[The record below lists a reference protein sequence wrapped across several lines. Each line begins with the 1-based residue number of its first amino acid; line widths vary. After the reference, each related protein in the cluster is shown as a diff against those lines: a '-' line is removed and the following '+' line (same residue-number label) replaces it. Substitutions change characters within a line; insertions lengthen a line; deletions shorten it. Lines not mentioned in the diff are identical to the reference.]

1 MSDLGNWGDSAD
13 DDGSELI
20 RTLSRLVP
28 FSDVEVSSESEESE
42 ESTDEAL
49 DTVSEKSYHS
59 DGKAEKSYHSDG
71 KTAPTYLAAA
81 KKNLPE
87 EENVEKVSY
96 RPSYLS
102 DFEKEHFHRENV
114 MPDRPYTAFFTAP
127 SSAFTTKDIF
137 DALLTDGIPASA
149 VRCLQRSPNGNV
161 LITFAS
167 KRYRDLFLR
176 RSSFVVRR
184 GRFVTH
190 PGSRRLLFVT
200 IYDAPHELPDSAI
213 EHRLAKYGRIFS
225 SRRGKV
231 SGYPDVF
238 NGLRHLR
245 MDIVSHIPCF
255 LRFGK
260 YQIRVKYDG
269 QPTTCRRCNARDH
282 LFKDC
287 KNEICFN
294 CDSIGHHARMCPE
307 DMRCCICKEEGHLA
321 IDCQHSW
328 YRRPPPS
335 LGLSPETVA
344 DDPVADPTADTVA
357 ESPVESAPAPTL
369 DTVAGASGPASTAEE
384 PSSHVADTEDTCPSQ
399 PDAADLESQP
409 DGSVSAP
416 DLDSQVPLFSGDQ
429 PSPSSEAAVPATSPP
444 ADTFVPS
451 VSDSTLGRI
460 PSASEDPVPSVTDS
474 ALAEVVMPHV
484 PEDPVPSVSD
494 STLAEVDLPPASV
507 DLAPSVSDSA
517 LAQVPSPSDA
527 PALDLIP
534 PDEDGDDDD
543 MGDSVPPL
551 ETEKLA
557 TAWKRI
563 SRKKGQ
569 SKKKL
574 ARKAAAPHS
583 FAPARKATR
592 PNPPGVRP
600 NRGKDPP
607 E

>member
-1 MSDLGNWGDSAD
+1 M
-13 DDGSELI
+13 
-20 RTLSRLVP
+20 P
-28 FSDVEVSSESEESE
+28 FSDVEVSSESEES
-42 ESTDEAL
+42 TDEDL
-49 DTVSEKSYHS
+49 DTVSKKSYHS
-59 DGKAEKSYHSDG
+59 DGKS
-71 KTAPTYLAAA
+71 APTYLAAA
-81 KKNLPE
+81 KKNLRE
-87 EENVEKVSY
+87 EESVEEVSF
-96 RPSYLS
+96 RPSSLS
-102 DFEKEHFHRENV
+102 DFEREHFHRENV

-127 SSAFTTKDIF
+127 STAFTTKDIF

-149 VRCLQRSPNGNV
+149 VRCLERSPNGNV

-184 GRFVTH
+184 GRLVTH

-213 EHRLAKYGRIFS
+213 EHRLGKYCRIFS

-255 LRFGK
+255 LRFSK

-269 QPTTCRRCNARDH
+269 QLTMCRRCNARDH

-287 KNEICFN
+287 KNKICFN

-344 DDPVADPTADTVA
+344 DDPVADPTADTV
-357 ESPVESAPAPTL
+357 ESAPAPTL
-369 DTVAGASGPASTAEE
+369 DTGASGPASTAEE

-409 DGSVSAP
+409 DGSGSAP

-429 PSPSSEAAVPATSPP
+429 PSPSSEAAVPAASPP

-474 ALAEVVMPHV
+474 ALAEVEMPHV
-484 PEDPVPSVSD
+484 SEDPVPSVSD

-527 PALDLIP
+527 PALDLTP

-569 SKKKL
+569 RKKKL
-574 ARKAAAPHS
+574 ARKAAASHS
-583 FAPARKATR
+583 FAPVRKATR

>member
-1 MSDLGNWGDSAD
+1 MSDHGDWGDSAD

-28 FSDVEVSSESEESE
+28 FSDVDVSSESEESSDVDLE
-42 ESTDEAL
+42 
-49 DTVSEKSYHS
+49 TVSEKNYHS
-59 DGKAEKSYHSDG
+59 DGKA
-71 KTAPTYLAAA
+71 APTYLAAA

-87 EENVEKVSY
+87 EECVEEVSF

-127 SSAFTTKDIF
+127 SAAFTTKDIF

-149 VRCLQRSPNGNV
+149 VCCLQRSPNGNV

-200 IYDAPHELPDSAI
+200 IYNAPHELPDSAI
-213 EHRLAKYGRIFS
+213 EHRLGKYGRIFS

-231 SGYPDVF
+231 PGYPDVF

-245 MDIVSHIPCF
+245 MDILSHIPCF

-287 KNEICFN
+287 TNEVCFN
-294 CDSIGHHARMCPE
+294 CDRIGHHARMCPE

-335 LGLSPETVA
+335 LGLFPETVTG
-344 DDPVADPTADTVA
+344 DPVESALASTADTVA
-357 ESPVESAPAPTL
+357 ESPVESAPAPTP
-369 DTVAGASGPASTAEE
+369 DTVAEGPAPAPAAEE

-399 PDAADLESQP
+399 PDAADFESQP
-409 DGSVSAP
+409 DGSGVSAR

-429 PSPSSEAAVPATSPP
+429 PSPSSEAAVPASSPSV
-444 ADTFVPS
+444 DTFVPP

-460 PSASEDPVPSVTDS
+460 PSAPKDPVPSVTDS
-474 ALAEVVMPHV
+474 ALTEVEMPHV
-484 PEDPVPSVSD
+484 SEDPVPSVSD
-494 STLAEVDLPPASV
+494 STLAEVDLPSASV

-527 PALDLIP
+527 PALDLTP
-534 PDEDGDDDD
+534 SDENGDDDD
-543 MGDSVPPL
+543 MGDSVAPL
-551 ETEKLA
+551 ECQQL
-557 TAWKRI
+557 
-563 SRKKGQ
+563 Q
-569 SKKKL
+569 SGTKVVDTL
-574 ARKAAAPHS
+574 
-583 FAPARKATR
+583 
-592 PNPPGVRP
+592 V
-600 NRGKDPP
+600 
-607 E
+607 

>member
-1 MSDLGNWGDSAD
+1 MSDHGNWGDSAD

-71 KTAPTYLAAA
+71 KTVPTYLAAA

-357 ESPVESAPAPTL
+357 RVLWSLLLLLPWILSLGVLVLLLPRKNPLPTL
-369 DTVAGASGPASTAEE
+369 LTPRTHVLHNLILPILKASLLVLLTWFHKSLFFLEINLLRHLKLLSLRHRLLLTSSFLLFLIVLLAGYLLHLKTQCLLSLTA
-384 PSSHVADTEDTCPSQ
+384 PLLKWRCLMCPKTLCLQ
-399 PDAADLESQP
+399 FLT
-409 DGSVSAP
+409 AP
-416 DLDSQVPLFSGDQ
+416 LL
-429 PSPSSEAAVPATSPP
+429 
-444 ADTFVPS
+444 
-451 VSDSTLGRI
+451 R
-460 PSASEDPVPSVTDS
+460 
-474 ALAEVVMPHV
+474 
-484 PEDPVPSVSD
+484 
-494 STLAEVDLPPASV
+494 
-507 DLAPSVSDSA
+507 
-517 LAQVPSPSDA
+517 
-527 PALDLIP
+527 
-534 PDEDGDDDD
+534 
-543 MGDSVPPL
+543 
-551 ETEKLA
+551 
-557 TAWKRI
+557 
-563 SRKKGQ
+563 
-569 SKKKL
+569 
-574 ARKAAAPHS
+574 
-583 FAPARKATR
+583 
-592 PNPPGVRP
+592 
-600 NRGKDPP
+600 
-607 E
+607 

>member
-1 MSDLGNWGDSAD
+1 MSDHGDWGDSAD

-28 FSDVEVSSESEESE
+28 FPDVEVSSESEESE

-59 DGKAEKSYHSDG
+59 DGNAEKSYHSDG

-245 MDIVSHIPCF
+245 MDIASHIPCF

-344 DDPVADPTADTVA
+344 DDPVADPTADTV
-357 ESPVESAPAPTL
+357 ESAPAPTL
-369 DTVAGASGPASTAEE
+369 DTGASGPASTAEE

-429 PSPSSEAAVPATSPP
+429 PSPSFEAAVPAASPP

-474 ALAEVVMPHV
+474 ALAEVEMPHV

-527 PALDLIP
+527 PALDLTP

-574 ARKAAAPHS
+574 ARKATASHS
-583 FAPARKATR
+583 FAPVRKATR

>member
-1 MSDLGNWGDSAD
+1 M
-13 DDGSELI
+13 
-20 RTLSRLVP
+20 P
-28 FSDVEVSSESEESE
+28 FSDVEVSSDSE
-42 ESTDEAL
+42 ESTDEDL

-59 DGKAEKSYHSDG
+59 DGKS
-71 KTAPTYLAAA
+71 APTYLAAA

-87 EENVEKVSY
+87 EESVEEVSF
-96 RPSYLS
+96 RPSSLS
-102 DFEKEHFHRENV
+102 DFEREHFHRENV
-114 MPDRPYTAFFTAP
+114 MLDRPYTEFFTAP
-127 SSAFTTKDIF
+127 STAFTTKDIF

-213 EHRLAKYGRIFS
+213 EHRLGKYGRIFS

-287 KNEICFN
+287 KNAICFN

-344 DDPVADPTADTVA
+344 DDPVPDPTGDTVA
-357 ESPVESAPAPTL
+357 ESSVESAPAPTL
-369 DTVAGASGPASTAEE
+369 DTVGGSGPASSAEE

-429 PSPSSEAAVPATSPP
+429 PSPSSEAAVPAASPP

-474 ALAEVVMPHV
+474 ALAEVEMPHV
-484 PEDPVPSVSD
+484 SEDPVPSVSD
-494 STLAEVDLPPASV
+494 STLAEVDLLPASV

-527 PALDLIP
+527 PALDLTP
-534 PDEDGDDDD
+534 SDENGDNDD
-543 MGDSVPPL
+543 MGNSVAPL
-551 ETEKLA
+551 ECQQLA
-557 TAWKRI
+557 TAWKRV

-569 SKKKL
+569 QKNL
-574 ARKAAAPHS
+574 ARKATTSQS
-583 FAPARKATR
+583 FAPVRKATR
-592 PNPPGVRP
+592 PNPPGVKPRK
-600 NRGKDPP
+600 GKDPP

>member
-1 MSDLGNWGDSAD
+1 MSDHGDWGDSAD

-28 FSDVEVSSESEESE
+28 FSDV
-42 ESTDEAL
+42 DE
-49 DTVSEKSYHS
+49 TVSEKSYHS

-71 KTAPTYLAAA
+71 KGAPTYPAAA

-87 EENVEKVSY
+87 EESVEHVSF

-114 MPDRPYTAFFTAP
+114 MPDRPCTAFFTA
-127 SSAFTTKDIF
+127 SSTAFTTKDIF

-190 PGSRRLLFVT
+190 PGSHRLLFVT

-213 EHRLAKYGRIFS
+213 EHRLGKYGRIFS
-225 SRRGKV
+225 SLRGKV
-231 SGYPDVF
+231 PGYPDVF

-287 KNEICFN
+287 TNEVCFN
-294 CDSIGHHARMCPE
+294 CDRIGHHARMCPE

-321 IDCQHSW
+321 MDCQHSW

-335 LGLSPETVA
+335 LGLSPETVTG
-344 DDPVADPTADTVA
+344 DPVESAPAPTADTVA

-369 DTVAGASGPASTAEE
+369 DTVAEGPGPAPTVEE
-384 PSSHVADTEDTCPSQ
+384 PSSQVADTEDTCPSQ
-399 PDAADLESQP
+399 PDTADFESQP
-409 DGSVSAP
+409 DGSGVSAR

-429 PSPSSEAAVPATSPP
+429 PSPSSEAAVPVSSPP
-444 ADTFVPS
+444 DTFVPS

-474 ALAEVVMPHV
+474 ALAEVEMPHV
-484 PEDPVPSVSD
+484 SEDPVPSVTD
-494 STLAEVDLPPASV
+494 STLAEVDLPSASV
-507 DLAPSVSDSA
+507 DPAPSVSDSA

-527 PALDLIP
+527 PALDLTP
-534 PDEDGDDDD
+534 SDENGDDDD
-543 MGDSVPPL
+543 MGDSVASL
-551 ETEKLA
+551 ECQQLA
-557 TAWKRI
+557 SAWKRV

-569 SKKKL
+569 RKNL
-574 ARKAAAPHS
+574 TRKAETSHS
-583 FAPARKATR
+583 FAPVRKATR
-592 PNPPGVRP
+592 PNPPGVKPR
-600 NRGKDPP
+600 RGKDPP

>member
-1 MSDLGNWGDSAD
+1 MSDHGNWGDSAD

-49 DTVSEKSYHS
+49 DTVSEKSHHS
-59 DGKAEKSYHSDG
+59 DGKAEKSYHCDG
-71 KTAPTYLAAA
+71 KTAPTYSAAA

-87 EENVEKVSY
+87 EECVEEVSF
-96 RPSYLS
+96 RPNYLS
-102 DFEKEHFHRENV
+102 DFEKEHFHRNNV

-127 SSAFTTKDIF
+127 STAFTTKDIF

-167 KRYRDLFLR
+167 KRYRELFLR

-213 EHRLAKYGRIFS
+213 EHRLGKYGRIFS

-245 MDIVSHIPCF
+245 MDIESHIPCF

-269 QPTTCRRCNARDH
+269 QPTTCRRCNAQDH

-287 KNEICFN
+287 KNKICFN
-294 CDSIGHHARMCPE
+294 CDTIGHHARMCPE

-344 DDPVADPTADTVA
+344 DDPVPASAADTAA

-369 DTVAGASGPASTAEE
+369 DTVAADSGPTPTAED

-399 PDAADLESQP
+399 PDAADLESLP
-409 DGSVSAP
+409 DGSVSAR

-429 PSPSSEAAVPATSPP
+429 PSPSSEAAVPAASPP

-474 ALAEVVMPHV
+474 ALAEVEMPHV
-484 PEDPVPSVSD
+484 SEDPVHSVSD

-527 PALDLIP
+527 PALDLTP
-534 PDEDGDDDD
+534 RDENGDDDD

-569 SKKKL
+569 RKKKM
-574 ARKAAAPHS
+574 ARKAAASHS
-583 FAPARKATR
+583 FAPVRKATR
-592 PNPPGVRP
+592 PNPPGVRS

>member
-1 MSDLGNWGDSAD
+1 MSDHGDWGDSAD

-28 FSDVEVSSESEESE
+28 SDVELTSDSEDSS
-42 ESTDEAL
+42 DEDL
-49 DTVSEKSYHS
+49 VTVSEKSYHS
-59 DGKAEKSYHSDG
+59 DGKSAL
-71 KTAPTYLAAA
+71 TYLAAA

-87 EENVEKVSY
+87 EESVEAVSF

-127 SSAFTTKDIF
+127 SAAFTTKDIF

-176 RSSFVVRR
+176 RSSFIVRR
-184 GRFVTH
+184 GRYVTH

-213 EHRLAKYGRIFS
+213 EHRLSKYGRIFS

-231 SGYPDVF
+231 PGYPDVF

-245 MDIVSHIPCF
+245 MDIDSHIPCF

-260 YQIRVKYDG
+260 FQIRIKYDG
-269 QPTTCRRCNARDH
+269 QPTTCRRCGSREH

-287 KNEICFN
+287 RNEICFN
-294 CDSIGHHARMCPE
+294 CDCIGHHSRMCPE
-307 DMRCCICKEEGHLA
+307 DMRCCICKVEGHLA

-335 LGLSPETVA
+335 LGLSPETVTE
-344 DDPVADPTADTVA
+344 DPVESAPPPIADTVA
-357 ESPVESAPAPTL
+357 ESPVESVPAATL
-369 DTVAGASGPASTAEE
+369 DAVPG
-384 PSSHVADTEDTCPSQ
+384 PSQ
-399 PDAADLESQP
+399 TDAANLESQP
-409 DGSVSAP
+409 VDSDVSARV
-416 DLDSQVPLFSGDQ
+416 LDSQVPLFSGDL
-429 PSPSSEAAVPATSPP
+429 PSPSSAAAVPASSPSG
-444 ADTFVPS
+444 DTFAPS

-460 PSASEDPVPSVTDS
+460 PSAPEDPMPSVTDSTLAEVEMPHASEDPEPSVADS
-474 ALAEVVMPHV
+474 ALAEVEMP
-484 PEDPVPSVSD
+484 P
-494 STLAEVDLPPASV
+494 TSV
-507 DLAPSVSDSA
+507 DLAPSVSDSV
-517 LAQVPSPSDA
+517 LAQVPSPSDG
-527 PALDLIP
+527 PALDLTP
-534 PDEDGDDDD
+534 PDENGDDDD
-543 MGDSVPPL
+543 TGDSVTPL
-551 ETEKLA
+551 ECQQLA
-557 TAWKRI
+557 TVWKRV

-569 SKKKL
+569 RKNL
-574 ARKAAAPHS
+574 ARKAAASHS
-583 FAPARKATR
+583 FAPVRKATR

-600 NRGKDPP
+600 SRGKDPP

>member
-13 DDGSELI
+13 DNGRELI

-49 DTVSEKSYHS
+49 DTVSEKSHHS

-71 KTAPTYLAAA
+71 KTAPTYSAAA

-87 EENVEKVSY
+87 EECVEEVSF

-102 DFEKEHFHRENV
+102 DFEKEHFHRDNV

-167 KRYRDLFLR
+167 KRFRDLFLR
-176 RSSFVVRR
+176 RSSFLVRR

-213 EHRLAKYGRIFS
+213 EHRLGKYGRIFS

-245 MDIVSHIPCF
+245 MDIESHIPCF

-287 KNEICFN
+287 KNKICFN
-294 CDSIGHHARMCPE
+294 CDTIGHHAGCVRKTC
-307 DMRCCICKEEGHLA
+307 A
-321 IDCQHSW
+321 VVFA
-328 YRRPPPS
+328 RRR
-335 LGLSPETVA
+335 V
-344 DDPVADPTADTVA
+344 
-357 ESPVESAPAPTL
+357 
-369 DTVAGASGPASTAEE
+369 
-384 PSSHVADTEDTCPSQ
+384 
-399 PDAADLESQP
+399 
-409 DGSVSAP
+409 
-416 DLDSQVPLFSGDQ
+416 
-429 PSPSSEAAVPATSPP
+429 
-444 ADTFVPS
+444 
-451 VSDSTLGRI
+451 I
-460 PSASEDPVPSVTDS
+460 
-474 ALAEVVMPHV
+474 
-484 PEDPVPSVSD
+484 
-494 STLAEVDLPPASV
+494 
-507 DLAPSVSDSA
+507 
-517 LAQVPSPSDA
+517 
-527 PALDLIP
+527 
-534 PDEDGDDDD
+534 
-543 MGDSVPPL
+543 
-551 ETEKLA
+551 
-557 TAWKRI
+557 
-563 SRKKGQ
+563 
-569 SKKKL
+569 
-574 ARKAAAPHS
+574 
-583 FAPARKATR
+583 
-592 PNPPGVRP
+592 
-600 NRGKDPP
+600 
-607 E
+607 